1 MMPDKFQNQSDN
13 VDLQA
18 RKLLAITPHNDNDL
32 ADLPK
37 ALYIGTGGTIAI
49 IAADNTTSVSLTV
62 QDGALLPI
70 RAKRVLV
77 TGTTATGIV
86 GLF

>member
-1 MMPDKFQNQSDN
+1 MADKFQNQSDN

-18 RKLLAITPHNDNDL
+18 RKLLAISPDNAVDL
-32 ADLPK
+32 VNLPK
-37 ALYIGTGGTIAI
+37 ALYIGVGGTIAI
-49 IAADNTTSVSLTV
+49 IAADDTESVTLTV
-62 QDGALLPI
+62 AAGSLLPI

>member
-1 MMPDKFQNQSDN
+1 MADKFQNQGDS

-32 ADLPK
+32 ANVPK
-37 ALYIGTGGTIAI
+37 ALFIGVGGTIAI
-49 IAADNTTSVSLTV
+49 IAVDDTASVSLTV
-62 QDGALLPI
+62 AAGTLLPI
-70 RAKRVLV
+70 RVKRVLV

>member
-1 MMPDKFQNQSDN
+1 MADKFQNQSDN

-18 RKLLAITPHNDNDL
+18 RKLLSISPDNAVDL
-32 ADLPK
+32 VNLPK
-37 ALYIGTGGTIAI
+37 ALYIGVGGTIAI
-49 IAADNTTSVSLTV
+49 IAADDTAAVTLTV
-62 QDGALLPI
+62 AAGSLLPI